1 MTHVHE
7 EEEIET
13 SGREGRDDAKER
25 MARLPTHF
33 NLDEIRK
40 RIQSEKDWQE
50 SGRNQFALFHSG
62 ALRIGFFGFQ
72 EGTGIEDHKV
82 NGHVAVHV
90 LQGRVEVSGGG
101 RPTTVINANEFVGLD
116 GMKTFTLKAQA
127 ESYAIIAFEQGEG
140 VAEPARGND
149 QGKQISR

>member
-1 MTHVHE
+1 MTHIHE
-7 EEEIET
+7 EEEVEIG
-13 SGREGRDDAKER
+13 GREARENAKDR
-25 MARLPTHF
+25 MARLPTQF
-33 NLDEIRK
+33 NLDEIRQ
-40 RIQSEKDWQE
+40 RIQSEKEWSE

-101 RPTTVINANEFVGLD
+101 RTPTVIGANEFIGLD
-116 GMKTFTLKAQA
+116 GMKAFTLKAQA
-127 ESYAIIAFEQGEG
+127 ESYAIIAFVQAES

-149 QGKQISR
+149 QGTQISR